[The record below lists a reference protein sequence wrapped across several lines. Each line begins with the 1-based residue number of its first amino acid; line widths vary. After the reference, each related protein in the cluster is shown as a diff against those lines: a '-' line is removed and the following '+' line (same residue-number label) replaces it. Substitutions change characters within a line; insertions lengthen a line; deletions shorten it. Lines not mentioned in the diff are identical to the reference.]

1 MPIYILYTTGGTQN
15 LKKLFTSFLLIT
27 LLIAGCSSAPTE
39 TSTKGYKI
47 GILLSDAGLGDE
59 SFNDSAFKGLE
70 KARDELGILFDYKE
84 APDGKY
90 EEKLNELVAEKYD
103 IIIGLGF
110 SVQEAL
116 EKTAKQNPSQQ
127 FILIDGQSDINNI
140 ISITFKEQEG
150 SFLVGMIAAM
160 TSKTGKVGFIGGA
173 DAPVIHHFENGFIEG
188 ARYVQPSI
196 EIMSDYAGT
205 FDDTQAG
212 AAIAERYIKNNVD
225 FIYHAAGFTGFGAIK
240 KAEEMGIYA
249 AGVDIDQFFVAEKT
263 VVTSMLKNVDLAVY
277 QLAKTLVENGKITEK
292 SFALGLADQG
302 VGLADIRVIQL
313 TAEQQTAIEKAK
325 EAIISGTIKVT
336 AEKRN
341 DQ

>member
-1 MPIYILYTTGGTQN
+1 M
-15 LKKLFTSFLLIT
+15 KKLITTFLLIA
-27 LLIAGCSSAPTE
+27 LLIAGCSSAPAE
-39 TSTKGYKI
+39 TSTEGYRI

-84 APDGKY
+84 APDGNY

-116 EKTAKQNPSQQ
+116 EKTAKQYPDQQ

-160 TSKTGKVGFIGGA
+160 TSKTGKIGFIGGA

-240 KAEEMGIYA
+240 RPRKWVFMQPVLIS
-249 AGVDIDQFFVAEKT
+249 INFLLPK
-263 VVTSMLKNVDLAVY
+263 K
-277 QLAKTLVENGKITEK
+277 QL
-292 SFALGLADQG
+292 SHPC
-302 VGLADIRVIQL
+302 
-313 TAEQQTAIEKAK
+313 
-325 EAIISGTIKVT
+325 
-336 AEKRN
+336 
-341 DQ
+341 

>member
-1 MPIYILYTTGGTQN
+1 M
-15 LKKLFTSFLLIT
+15 KKLMVIFLLIA
-27 LLIAGCSSAPTE
+27 LLAAGCSTAKTE
-39 TSTKGYKI
+39 SSTEEYKI

-84 APDGKY
+84 APDGNY

-116 EKTAKQNPSQQ
+116 EKTAKQFPEQQ
-127 FILIDGQSDINNI
+127 FILIDGQSDVDNI

-150 SFLVGMIAAM
+150 SFLVGMVAAM
-160 TSKTGKVGFIGGA
+160 TSKTGKIGFIGGA

-188 ARYVQPSI
+188 ARYVQPTI
-196 EIMSDYAGT
+196 EILSEYAGT

-212 AAIAERYIKNNVD
+212 AAIADQYIKTNVD

-240 KAEEMGIYA
+240 KAEEKGIYA

-277 QLAKTLVENGKITEK
+277 QLAKTLVEDGRITEK

-313 TAEQQTAIEKAK
+313 TTEQQAAIEKAR
-325 EAIISGTIKVT
+325 EAIVSGTIKVT
-336 AEKRN
+336 AEKR
-341 DQ
+341 DGQ

>member
-1 MPIYILYTTGGTQN
+1 
-15 LKKLFTSFLLIT
+15 
-27 LLIAGCSSAPTE
+27 
-39 TSTKGYKI
+39 
-47 GILLSDAGLGDE
+47 
-59 SFNDSAFKGLE
+59 
-70 KARDELGILFDYKE
+70 
-84 APDGKY
+84 
-90 EEKLNELVAEKYD
+90 
-103 IIIGLGF
+103 
-110 SVQEAL
+110 
-116 EKTAKQNPSQQ
+116 
-127 FILIDGQSDINNI
+127 
-140 ISITFKEQEG
+140 
-150 SFLVGMIAAM
+150 MIAAM

-240 KAEEMGIYA
+240 RPKKWGFMQQVLILISFRCG
-249 AGVDIDQFFVAEKT
+249 KT

-277 QLAKTLVENGKITEK
+277 QLTKTLVENGKIAEK

-302 VGLADIRVIQL
+302 VGLGDIRVIQL
-313 TAEQQTAIEKAK
+313 TAEQQATLEKAK

-341 DQ
+341 GQ